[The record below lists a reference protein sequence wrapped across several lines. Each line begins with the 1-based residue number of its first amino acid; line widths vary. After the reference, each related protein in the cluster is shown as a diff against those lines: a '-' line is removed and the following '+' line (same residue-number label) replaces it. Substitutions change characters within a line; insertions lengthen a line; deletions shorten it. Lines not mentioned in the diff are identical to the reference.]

1 MPSAVFAELHWRTRP
16 FSITNM
22 SMDGIWTGMRRSN
35 GFMSNARTES
45 ATMNGRC
52 GNLAFQDHE
61 LKQEADQFGF
71 LLQFILEIKKAER
84 RRRCDMGV
92 DAVIELNPR
101 TQIQD
106 VAMVLTRLCGLKP
119 YVIKDNGKEF
129 VYVSKK
135 IKITNS
141 SVVGLANV
149 SCNSMGVELK
159 NRKGELKEGFS
170 FCYHFQPTSGYKL
183 MMPPSTGF

>member
-1 MPSAVFAELHWRTRP
+1 
-16 FSITNM
+16 
-22 SMDGIWTGMRRSN
+22 
-35 GFMSNARTES
+35 
-45 ATMNGRC
+45 
-52 GNLAFQDHE
+52 
-61 LKQEADQFGF
+61 
-71 LLQFILEIKKAER
+71 
-84 RRRCDMGV
+84 MGV

-119 YVIKDNGKEF
+119 YVVKDNGKEF

-183 MMPPSTGF
+183 MMPPSTGFWIAVGRRLVSIFGGRMDYADCDSKAVDYKSKGKFPFGESNTAYRNQKRLLNSIPVLTQKEISDCFALSAYDSD